1 MTSGIYYDKENV
13 MENSLLTVKEIA
25 KYLNIS
31 IRQVYRL
38 IESGMPYR
46 KVGKHYR
53 FCKQDID
60 NWTEVT
66 KQ

>member
-1 MTSGIYYDKENV
+1 MTPCIYCDKENV

-25 KYLNIS
+25 QYLNVS
-31 IRQVYRL
+31 LRQVYRL
-38 IESGMPYR
+38 IKSGMPYR

-60 NWTEVT
+60 NWTEVM
-66 KQ
+66 K

>member
-1 MTSGIYYDKENV
+1 MTSCIYCDKENV
-13 MENSLLTVKEIA
+13 MENRLLTVKEIA

>member
-1 MTSGIYYDKENV
+1 

-38 IESGMPYR
+38 IESGMPHR

-60 NWTEVT
+60 NWTEAT

>member
-1 MTSGIYYDKENV
+1 

-38 IESGMPYR
+38 IESGMPHR

-53 FCKQDID
+53 FRKQDID
-60 NWTEVT
+60 NWTEVM
-66 KQ
+66 K

>member
-1 MTSGIYYDKENV
+1 

-25 KYLNIS
+25 QYLNIS
-31 IRQVYRL
+31 LRQVYRL
-38 IESGMPYR
+38 IKSGMPYR

-60 NWTEVT
+60 NWTEVM
-66 KQ
+66 K